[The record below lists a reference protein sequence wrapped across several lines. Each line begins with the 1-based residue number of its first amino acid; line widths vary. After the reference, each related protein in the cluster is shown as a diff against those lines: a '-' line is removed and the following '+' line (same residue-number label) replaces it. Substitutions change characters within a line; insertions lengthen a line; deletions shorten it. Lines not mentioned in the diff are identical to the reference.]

1 MKRTIR
7 TTAALL
13 AAGLVASGLAL
24 VAAAPAN
31 AATSNPILGD
41 GSYYSADPATLVVD
55 DTLYIYAGRDEA
67 SATQNDF
74 IMNEWQA
81 FSTTD
86 VDSGVWEHHPALMRP
101 EAVFDWATPG
111 RAYAGQVVE
120 GIDGRYYWYVPVHEA
135 ASTSEDKFG
144 IGVAVSDNPLG
155 PWTDHAGGPI
165 VSQKILGNTIHN
177 IDPTVFVDDDGTV
190 QMYWGSFGQARR
202 IELAAD
208 MKTLVGSAQTVTGLT
223 GFFEAPWLFER
234 NGTYYLAYAGNDVGS
249 TCTPANYHA
258 CIGYA
263 SAPSA
268 TGPWTYRGTVLAPV
282 SSTTSHPAITEFDGE
297 WVIAYHTADAV
308 GGNHFRRSV
317 AIDTVEWDDTQ
328 TPARMKLV
336 KQTPEKQANTT
347 PRTNIAPWAQ
357 VTVSNDP
364 VPTQYWVKA
373 LNDEIVRPNP
383 LPPDMWGS
391 WTGNRPAEQWL
402 QYTWPHPVRISST
415 EVKFFRDVA
424 PGTGNGVS
432 NPASWILQYWKDG
445 AWVDVPNPS
454 AYGTSTASPQSTTF
468 DAVTTTQVRAVLK
481 ASPGTAN
488 PSEYSALA
496 VEEWK
501 VNADAATGYTPA
513 AVSTLVG
520 ELPELPETVDVTYA
534 GGVTLPAT
542 VVWAPVDAADVAAP
556 GTFTVS
562 GSAQGYAASQVEA
575 AVTVL
580 GGDELRTNVAL
591 DATATASYTAP
602 WNAVGGLN
610 DGTEPTASGD
620 VTPNDNAQ
628 VWGAWPQVGPQTIEY
643 EWASPVRIDESAL
656 YFVHN
661 LDAAG
666 DGIAVP
672 KSWSLEYWDAATETW
687 VAVPNASAY
696 GTEVDAYN
704 TVTFDAVTTTR
715 LRAQLVAQG
724 TVEGKSSLGVKEWT
738 VLGEP
743 ADLAAPSVALTVAG
757 SQGAGGWYLSNST
770 VRATAVDDRD
780 IRSRIE
786 VKSGSGD
793 WAAFEN
799 VRFAEILVSAEGAT
813 EVRARATDA
822 SGNVSEESLV
832 TVSIDKTLP
841 TAQATVDAAAR
852 QVTVAGADAVSGL
865 ATGSG
870 TNTAAGLEYSIDD
883 QLGWQAY
890 TAPVVVDEQKH
901 DVFYRA
907 RDAAGNVSV
916 AGKATVPLSSTV
928 PLTGNIA
935 PLATATASFS
945 SSWTSVGAINDGAA
959 DGSSWGTWPEVGEQW
974 VQLTWDRIVDVDS
987 SELKFF
993 SDSTDEAGVGVIVPR
1008 SWRIQYLDVATGQWL
1023 DVDAEGDYGR
1033 DREAFNPVSFD
1044 TVKTTALR
1052 AVMQAWGET
1061 AAGGSSGIYEW
1072 RVFAAEA
1079 VDPEPDVVAPTV
1091 MLEQAPVPPASG
1103 WNTGDVTVSVTASDD
1118 VDDAPAVSVRV
1129 DEGEWAPYA
1138 TPIVVSAQGASLVEA
1153 RAVDAA
1159 GNVSE
1164 IGSASVKLDSV
1175 APVSSAT
1182 VIGDGLRAAAAAAAA
1197 AAPVTGTPEKPVRI
1211 MLSASDET
1219 SGVARTEYSTGGD
1232 EWIAAGDDDIVF
1244 DEVGTQ
1250 TLSFR
1255 SVDAAGNVEETRTLE
1270 VQITAV
1276 EVPVDPQEPGTPGVP
1291 TAPGA
1296 PSVPAGSGAAAA
1308 ETLPATG
1315 AEPLLPALA
1324 ALLLLAAGALLL
1336 RRHHSAPVE

>member
-1 MKRTIR
+1 VKRTIR

-24 VAAAPAN
+24 VGAAPAN

-41 GSYYSADPATLVVD
+41 GTYYSADPATLVVD

-86 VDSGVWEHHPALMRP
+86 VDSGSWEHHPALMRP

-120 GIDGRYYWYVPVHEA
+120 GGDGRYYWYVPVHEA

-165 VSQKILGNTIHN
+165 VSQQILGNTIHN

-202 IELAAD
+202 IELDAD
-208 MKTLVGSAQTVTGLT
+208 MKTLVGTAQTVTGLT

-234 NGTYYLAYAGNDVGS
+234 NGTYYMAYAGNNVGS

-336 KQTPEKQANTT
+336 TQTPEKQANTT
-347 PRTNIAPWAQ
+347 PRTNVAPWAQ

-415 EVKFFRDVA
+415 ELKFFRDVA

-432 NPASWILQYWKDG
+432 NPASWTLQYWKEG

-454 AYGTSTASPQSTTF
+454 GYGTSTTS

-488 PSEYSALA
+488 PTEYSALA

-501 VNADAATGYTPA
+501 VNAAPATGYTPA

-520 ELPELPETVDVTYA
+520 ELPELPETVDVSYA
-534 GGVTLPAT
+534 DGVTLPAT
-542 VVWAPVDAADVAAP
+542 VAWSAVDAADVAAP

-562 GSAQGYAASQVEA
+562 GSAQGYAASPVEVT
-575 AVTVL
+575 VTVL

-628 VWGAWPQVGPQTIEY
+628 VWGAWPQVGAQTIEY
-643 EWASPVRIDESAL
+643 EWAGPVRIDESAL

-661 LDAAG
+661 LDASGA
-666 DGIAVP
+666 GIAVP
-672 KSWSLEYWDAATETW
+672 KSWTLEYWDAGTEAW
-687 VAVPNASAY
+687 VALANPSSY
-696 GTEVDAYN
+696 KTEVDTFN

-724 TVEGKSSLGVKEWT
+724 TEEGRSSLGVKEWT

-743 ADLAAPSVALTVAG
+743 ADVVAPTISLTVAG
-757 SQGAGGWYLSNST
+757 SQGAAGWYLSNAT

-786 VKSGSGD
+786 LKTGSGE
-793 WAAFEN
+793 WKAFEN
-799 VRFAEILVSAEGAT
+799 VRFAETLVSAEGAT

-822 SGNVSEESLV
+822 AGNVSGESLV
-832 TVSIDKTLP
+832 TVAIDKTLP
-841 TAQATVDAAAR
+841 TAQATVDADAR
-852 QVTVAGADAVSGL
+852 QVTVTAADAGSGL
-865 ATGSG
+865 AAVS
-870 TNTAAGLEYSIDD
+870 AIEYSVDN

-890 TAPVVVDEQKH
+890 TTPVVVDEQKH
-901 DVFYRA
+901 DVYYRA
-907 RDAAGNVSV
+907 RDAAGNVSA
-916 AGKATVPLSSTV
+916 AGKATVPISSTV

-959 DGSSWGTWPEVGEQW
+959 DGSTWGTWPEVGEQW
-974 VQLTWDRIVDVDS
+974 VQFTWDRIVDVDS

-993 SDSTDEAGVGVIVPR
+993 SDQPEEAGAGVIVPR
-1008 SWRIQYLDVATGQWL
+1008 SWRIQYLDVSTGQWL
-1023 DVDAEGDYGR
+1023 DVDAAGEYGR
-1033 DREAFNPVSFD
+1033 DREAFNPVSFE
-1044 TVKTTALR
+1044 TVSTTALR

-1079 VDPEPDVVAPTV
+1079 VEPEPDVVAPTV
-1091 MLEQAPVPPASG
+1091 VLEQAPVPPASG
-1103 WNTGDVTVSVTASDD
+1103 WNTGDVTVSVAASDD
-1118 VDDAPAVSVRV
+1118 VDAAPAVSVRV
-1129 DEGEWAPYA
+1129 DSGEWAEYTA
-1138 TPIVVSAQGASLVEA
+1138 PIVVSAQGSSTVSA

-1159 GNVSE
+1159 GNVSDV
-1164 IGSASVKLDSV
+1164 GSVSVKLDSV
-1175 APVSSAT
+1175 APVSSAVT
-1182 VIGDGLRAAAAAAAA
+1182 ADSALRAADAVDG
-1197 AAPVTGTPEKPVRI
+1197 PVTGTPDEPVR
-1211 MLSASDET
+1211 LSISAIDET
-1219 SGVARTEYSTGGD
+1219 SGVARTEYSTSGE
-1232 EWIAAGDDDIVF
+1232 EWLAVGDDAIVF
-1244 DEVGTQ
+1244 DEVGVQ

-1255 SVDAAGNVEETRTLE
+1255 SVDVAGNVEQTRTLE
-1270 VQITAV
+1270 VRIAAA
-1276 EVPVDPQEPGTPGVP
+1276 EVPVGPEEPGLPGQPAV
-1291 TAPGA
+1291 PGA
-1296 PSVPAGSGAAAA
+1296 PTVPAGSSSGGGSGVSSGG
-1308 ETLPATG
+1308 TLAATG
-1315 AEPLLPALA
+1315 AEPVLPTLA
-1324 ALLLLAAGALLL
+1324 GLLLLAAGALLL
-1336 RRHHSAPVE
+1336 RRRRPAATAPVE